1 MSVKYTVS
9 GNGKLAVRVP
19 KWSREYTLR
28 VNGAEVPAAPENG
41 YLYVDVSGNA
51 EVELLL
57 DGTPTFVRASGK
69 VPRLSGMTALMRGPL
84 VYCFEGADNGSV
96 RELRLDRSAV
106 PAVSEIEP
114 ELLGGTVTLTAKA
127 FRSEDCEELYSSEP
141 EKLTPCEA
149 VAIPYYTW
157 GNRRENEMR
166 VWVNVKY

>member
-1 MSVKYTVS
+1 
-9 GNGKLAVRVP
+9 
-19 KWSREYTLR
+19 
-28 VNGAEVPAAPENG
+28 
-41 YLYVDVSGNA
+41 
-51 EVELLL
+51 
-57 DGTPTFVRASGK
+57 
-69 VPRLSGMTALMRGPL
+69 MTALMRGPL